1 MHISNGRQR
10 HQLIY
15 LFLKRMQ
22 TYHLR
27 MFYFDLLYLSTLTDM
42 LLDVTHFAREN
53 LIKMNDELEH
63 GRHTYTSEEQV
74 DV

>member
-1 MHISNGRQR
+1 
-10 HQLIY
+10 
-15 LFLKRMQ
+15 
-22 TYHLR
+22 